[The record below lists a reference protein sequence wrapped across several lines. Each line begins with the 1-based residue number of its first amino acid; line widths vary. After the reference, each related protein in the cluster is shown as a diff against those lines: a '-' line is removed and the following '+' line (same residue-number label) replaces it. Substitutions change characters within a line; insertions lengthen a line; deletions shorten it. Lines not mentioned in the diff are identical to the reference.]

1 MGRGKMGFVSRY
13 WENSLEGPV
22 DIFSRYWKAYGGVRD
37 LGKSAY
43 LHASV
48 VMLVVTAHFWA
59 FKNWWEQPLSIIPSL
74 LGFSLAGLAV
84 FVGFSDREYQS
95 LLATTKDDNGT
106 SVFLSTCA
114 TYVHFVVIQF
124 LSLVFAIVAKSLDF
138 PFDWPAPFAAY
149 VRPAFCVF
157 GAMGYLLFL
166 YAIFSM
172 VAAAMSLFRTVY
184 WYQVYHE
191 NSSKS

>member
-1 MGRGKMGFVSRY
+1 MGRSNKGFTRRY

-22 DIFSRYWKAYGGVRD
+22 DIFSRYWKAYGGIRD
-37 LGKSAY
+37 LARSAY

-48 VMLVVTAHFWA
+48 AMLVVTAHFWL
-59 FKNWWEQPLSIIPSL
+59 FEKWWEQPLSTIPSL

-95 LLATTKDDNGT
+95 LLATTKDENGT

-114 TYVHFVVIQF
+114 TYIHFVVVQF
-124 LSLVFAIVAKSLDF
+124 LSLAFAIAAKSLDF
-138 PFDWPAPFAAY
+138 RFDWPPLLNAY
-149 VRPAFCVF
+149 VRPAFCAF
-157 GAMGYLLFL
+157 SAIGYLLFL

-172 VAAAMSLFRTVY
+172 VAAAMSLFRTVH
-184 WYQVYHE
+184 WYQIYHE
-191 NSSKS
+191 NTGKT

>member
-1 MGRGKMGFVSRY
+1 MGRNNKGLSQRY
-13 WENSLEGPV
+13 WEASLEGPM
-22 DIFSRYWKAYGGVRD
+22 DIFSRYWKAYGGTRD
-37 LGKSAY
+37 LARSAY

-48 VMLVVTAHFWA
+48 VMLVITFHFWI
-59 FKNWWEQPLSIIPSL
+59 FHKWWEQPLSIIPNL

-95 LLATTKDDNGT
+95 LLATTKDDKGT

-114 TYVHFVVIQF
+114 TYIHFVVIQF
-124 LSLVFAIVAKSLDF
+124 MSLVFAIVAKSLDF
-138 PFDWPAPFAAY
+138 DLDWPAPLDTF

-157 GAMGYLLFL
+157 SAIGYLLFL

-191 NSSKS
+191 NSSRF